1 MKIKTLII
9 AALLVGASVASTMA
23 QVYSANAV
31 GYVNVTIVS
40 GKTILANPLNNGDN
54 HADAVLPLPA
64 EAVGMLIFRFDAG
77 TQNYGTG
84 ITYLGPDGGGWV
96 NVDTF
101 MKEPPELFTLA
112 PGEAFFVQNV
122 GGAVDA
128 TFVGD
133 VPQGDLSNPLVGENN
148 KNLVSS
154 QVPQE
159 APLGDPTQAD
169 TLGFPAATGDLV
181 FLWDDVTQNFAAGV
195 TYVEG
200 LGWVDV
206 NTFEPINGGGG
217 PILPVARGFFVQKI
231 GPISQSWDRSFS
243 VN

>member
-54 HADAVLPLPA
+54 HADTVLPLPDT
-64 EAVGMLIFRFDAG
+64 AVGMLIFRFDAG
-77 TQNYGTG
+77 AQNYGTG
-84 ITYLGPDGGGWV
+84 ITYLGSGGGWV

-101 MKEPPELFTLA
+101 EKLPADLFILN

-122 GGAVDA
+122 GVDVDA

-133 VPQGDLSNPLVGENN
+133 VSQGDLSNPIVGENN

-159 APLGDPTQAD
+159 APLGDPSQAD

-181 FLWDDVTQNFAAGV
+181 FLWDDATQNFAAGV
-195 TYVEG
+195 TYVDG

-206 NTFEPINGGGG
+206 NTFEPINQGGG

-231 GPISQSWDRSFS
+231 GPLSQSWDRSFS